1 MSLVSIVKLVLA
13 VTTLEFYN
21 WEFLKLETPQSAE
34 FSFSFGVATVLFFA
48 QGEDFLNRT

>member
-1 MSLVSIVKLVLA
+1 MSFVSIVKLDLA
-13 VTTLEFYN
+13 VTTLDFIIGN
-21 WEFLKLETPQSAE
+21 FLKLETPQSAE